1 MLERTISRYLSWAGL
16 FVVGILACT
25 VIWNWRMFSVAL
37 AVTGLLAVALT
48 TTADSAGERD
58 NSRK

>member
-1 MLERTISRYLSWAGL
+1 MLEKTISRYLSWAGL
-16 FVVGILACT
+16 FVVGILVCA

-58 NSRK
+58 SNRK